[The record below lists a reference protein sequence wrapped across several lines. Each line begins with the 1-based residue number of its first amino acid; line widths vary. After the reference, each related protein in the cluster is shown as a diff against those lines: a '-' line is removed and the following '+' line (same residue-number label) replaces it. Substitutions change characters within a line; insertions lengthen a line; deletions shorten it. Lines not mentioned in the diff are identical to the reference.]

1 MAKKRLR
8 LEDPINKDTAQNVHS
23 WMNEVLR
30 NLEPALSRL
39 VNEEFDVSAVDAELK
54 EERSQQQDPA

>member
-8 LEDPINKDTAQNVHS
+8 LEDPIHKDTAQNVHS